1 MASSEA
7 ALHEPRSSPEFQ
19 AISRRLGTIGK
30 GKYHGTKSTLSRKS
44 ENTSASQLLGLSS
57 LYQLFQSLTLSRAD
71 APGRHIDPSV
81 SSEQNSEKK
90 FTNSA
95 SFSKTQT
102 LKENQDDCG
111 RNTCNQAVQTESSV
125 GKSEEGTTLGTK
137 EQLNCFLIRELD
149 KQLQEE
155 REVSQKWQVKWD
167 RLLYGYHKSVSLL
180 DSYLGNFVKECS
192 QTLRTEK
199 KSAILK
205 CLAELTDET
214 SALPKRMLRC
224 FDSAIGLL
232 TNKETR
238 EELIALDG
246 LSDLNPDE
254 ENDLNYKQKI
264 KIADRKVIDSLRK
277 FRNANLKRRETE
289 QKLDEERGVWK
300 LKEESLKKEIL
311 RLKSRLDE
319 FEAHLGPHS
328 DYSKQAAESVRS
340 VIESLVIKNSEVEKQ
355 LCEME
360 MKLSLERNWLEDLE
374 RRNTELASET
384 EVLRKTSY
392 RQALDKAQTEIET
405 LKKDEESFQEE
416 KMQMQTLLADL
427 KEEHSTQERELRE
440 INTQLQQK
448 ASAFSSQTEDL
459 KRTLHEKETEMSKI
473 ARNLSQFSSRRR
485 SLVDRGIDAPDGLDE
500 SWRTPDY
507 PSRSRQVDS
516 VASLS
521 SSRQDKREEPS
532 LGLLSRNFSPRIQ
545 STCPDPRMSCLKC
558 GKQFSVACL
567 EEYESHIKQCYK
579 L

>member
-137 EQLNCFLIRELD
+137 EQL
-149 KQLQEE
+149 
-155 REVSQKWQVKWD
+155 
-167 RLLYGYHKSVSLL
+167 
-180 DSYLGNFVKECS
+180 
-192 QTLRTEK
+192 
-199 KSAILK
+199 
-205 CLAELTDET
+205 
-214 SALPKRMLRC
+214 
-224 FDSAIGLL
+224 
-232 TNKETR
+232 
-238 EELIALDG
+238 
-246 LSDLNPDE
+246 
-254 ENDLNYKQKI
+254 
-264 KIADRKVIDSLRK
+264 
-277 FRNANLKRRETE
+277 ANLKRRETE